1 MHFVQNNLLWTIR
14 PPEEYYYVK
23 EVITENVLHCLL
35 FVWGRVVSTD
45 TRWLLT
51 NAWVI
56 DSPKPLCFKTSRSGL
71 QGEEEWSG
79 QCGAASDSSNL
90 LCGSVFVVLF
100 CVPSTKNIKR
110 QMEWKKELSFCGL
123 FKAPLAFNKSLGC
136 VLTFFVLIVC
146 FFLGSWFDT
155 VWYFATLQ
163 QSEQSIHTQR
173 CMYIVCNLLY
183 WWLQWF
189 LVLGRAP

>member
-23 EVITENVLHCLL
+23 GVITENVLRCLL
-35 FVWGRVVSTD
+35 FVWGHVVSTD

-56 DSPKPLCFKTSRSGL
+56 DSGEPLCFKTSRSGL
-71 QGEEEWSG
+71 QGDEEWSG
-79 QCGAASDSSNL
+79 QCGTASNASNL

-100 CVPSTKNIKR
+100 CMASTKDIKG

-123 FKAPLAFNKSLGC
+123 FKAASAFQLKPVCLLLLSLC
-136 VLTFFVLIVC
+136 FFVLAP
-146 FFLGSWFDT
+146 WFDM
-155 VWYFATLQ
+155 FATLQ
-163 QSEQSIHTQR
+163 KSESYVYTH
-173 CMYIVCNLLY
+173 VHV
-183 WWLQWF
+183 F
-189 LVLGRAP
+189 LCIAAC